1 MTHINFKLL
10 DYVIKDK
17 NDYDENGDEQKQLL
31 VQMFGLN
38 EKGETF
44 TVNVNNYKPFF
55 YIQVPDNWTITT
67 KNKFESHLVENL
79 NLKGLVDC
87 KIIKRQKLYGFDA
100 GKEYKFIMLKFNTL
114 GEYNKTKYLWYK
126 NIIYCKNCKKKIL
139 IDKEKKII
147 CPECHEEYNEDDTK
161 ENTNRQIEDYI
172 FNKDKLKI
180 YESTIPPLLRFFHIN
195 NISPSGWIKIPKNKV
210 KENFSRQ
217 KQSISNYEYTVD
229 EKYIKA
235 DNKEDSVPYKICS
248 FDIEA
253 SSSHGDFPLPK
264 KNYRKLAI
272 DILDYFNNEKE
283 KILSNN
289 KEFNEML
296 LKDIL
301 YTAFGFVDKSSELD
315 GDMHYIDNINLVYP
329 KKEVVKE
336 EIKEKIEKW
345 ISLPVKQLNS
355 EIDKEEQN
363 LIKMFEKNDED
374 EENNEYY
381 KLKTYVKVRSTVLD
395 VILDDKMDREAK
407 LNEITMS
414 MNIFP
419 DLKGDE
425 VTFIGSTFWKS
436 GEQETYLEHIT
447 CKGNCSH
454 FGNEKTKIES
464 FELEKDVIKSWTKL
478 IQKEN
483 PDIIIGYNIFGFDYP
498 FLFTRAKENGIEEE
512 FLKISRIKNEIC
524 GNKDKNGKYSIE
536 KSSINI
542 ASGTHEFHYIKMNG
556 RIQIDLLNV
565 YRRDYNL
572 ESYKLDYVSGY
583 FIGDKVKKI
592 ENQEDTTIIY
602 SKNLMGLRE
611 EAFINFD
618 ETGYSTESYAD
629 GKKFKVLEINKK
641 ENKFIIE
648 GIANPDMKKSVK
660 WGLAKDDVSPQDIF
674 RMTNG
679 SDDDRSIIAKY
690 CVQDCNL
697 VHNLLI
703 KTDIL
708 TGFVEMASICSVPL
722 SFLIMRG
729 QGIKLLSYI
738 SKKCREKRTLMPDLN
753 KKFNDGGYE
762 GAIVLPPKCGL
773 YLDNPVACV
782 DYASLYPSSMLSE
795 NLSHDSKVWT
805 KEYNLENELIKIT
818 GDRDKDNNFIYDNL
832 DEYKY
837 VDVKYDTFDWIAP
850 PGKKKKDKVKVGYKI
865 CRFAQFP
872 NGKRAIM
879 PSILEE
885 LLAARK
891 ATRTSAKFKT
901 IKTKD
906 KNQYIGLIL
915 KDDEEKIVIKVK
927 DDNIEI
933 KKTNIDSI
941 EDTYNDFMKNVLD
954 KRQLGYKVTANSLYG
969 QCGAITSAFYEKD
982 VAASTTATGRKLLTY
997 ARRMVEEVY
1006 GDRICETSYG
1016 VVHSHAEY
1024 VYGDSVTYD
1033 TPLMLKNKNTNNIE
1047 FCEIGELGNIWREY
1061 EGFKVNES
1069 NRREKQQSIVNDY
1082 EIWTSKGW
1090 CNINRVIRHK
1100 CNKQMY
1106 RITTHTGIV
1115 DVTEDHSLLDENG
1128 NKIKPTEVKVGE
1140 KLLNYYPE
1148 VKNEKKVDFTS
1159 IEKYKMEIV
1168 DKNIEEKK
1176 AFIYGFFYGDGS
1188 CGRYDCKSGLKYSWG
1203 LNQKNLDFCLI
1214 LKELLEEIYDKEF
1227 KILDTIKSSNV
1238 YKIVPSC
1245 GEIKIFVDEYRNKFY
1260 NLSKFKIVPI
1270 EILNGNNN
1278 IKEAFLAGYYSAD
1291 GSKCLNEK
1299 TRSLRMCNKGKI
1311 GTAGLFYVAKSLGLN
1326 VSLNSRKD
1334 KKNIFRLTCSLN
1346 KQRKEENVIKKIEK
1360 LGYIKDFVYDIETVT
1375 GNFNTG
1381 FPLIV
1386 KNTDSV
1392 FMSFNLTDLKG
1403 KPIRGKEALKITIEL
1418 AKEAGELSTKYLKK
1432 PHDLEY
1438 EKTFMPFLLLSKKRY
1453 VGMLYEENP
1462 DVCYRKSMGIVLKRR
1477 DNAPIVKDVYG
1488 GIIDILMKEQD
1499 IPMSVEFTR
1508 NILNDI
1514 VNEKFG
1520 LDKLIITKSLRGFY
1534 KNPNSIAHKVLAD
1547 RIGKRD
1553 PGNKPSVGDR
1563 IPYVYIETNFSKK
1576 QKVLQG
1582 DKVENPLFIKQNKIR
1597 PDYGFYITNQIMKPV
1612 TQVFA
1617 LILEQIPEYKSKYK
1631 LLKKNI
1637 NDLEDKIDD
1646 ETKLEQKIQK
1656 LKDKEVEDL
1665 IFRESLLKT
1674 QQIKTGQTN
1683 ILSFFGK

>member
-1 MTHINFKLL
+1 MTITNNISFKLL
-10 DYVIKDK
+10 DFEIGDRVETTYDDDGNENNEKMLEIK
-17 NDYDENGDEQKQLL
+17 
-31 VQMFGLN
+31 MFGLD
-38 EKGETF
+38 EYGKTYCIH
-44 TVNVNNYKPFF
+44 VDNYNPFF
-55 YIQVPDNWTITT
+55 YIRVSDKWTMKT
-67 KNKFESHLVENL
+67 KNYFQEYLKKKLF
-79 NLKGLVDC
+79 LKGLIEC
-87 KIIKRQKLYGFDA
+87 KLIKRHKLYGFDA
-100 GKEYKFIMLKFNTL
+100 GKEHKFILFKFNSIT
-114 GEYNKTKYLWYK
+114 EFNKTKYLWYK
-126 NIIYCKNCKKKIL
+126 DTLRCKCRRIFIVTNKISMTCPFCREEQY
-139 IDKEKKII
+139 DEKEIK
-147 CPECHEEYNEDDTK
+147 EYSH
-161 ENTNRQIEDYI
+161 RQIIPYE
-172 FNKDKLKI
+172 FNKDKLEI

-195 NISPSGWIKIPKNKV
+195 EISPSGWIKIQKNKAINCN
-210 KENFSRQ
+210 KE
-217 KQSISNYEYTVD
+217 SICDYEYSVS
-229 EKYIKA
+229 EKNIKS
-235 DNKEDSVPYKICS
+235 DNKETGVPYKICS

-253 SSSHGDFPLPK
+253 SSSHGDFPVPK
-264 KNYRKLAI
+264 KNYRKLVI

-283 KILSNN
+283 LINTNNVEDNEKILRDIVLTSFNFVN
-289 KEFNEML
+289 K
-296 LKDIL
+296 
-301 YTAFGFVDKSSELD
+301 KSD
-315 GDMHYIDNINLVYP
+315 IDNPYEYIPDINLVYP
-329 KKEVVKE
+329 KKEPKFDDILELISGWLKIPVRKQNE
-336 EIKEKIEKW
+336 DKEKDEL
-345 ISLPVKQLNS
+345 STL
-355 EIDKEEQN
+355 
-363 LIKMFEKNDED
+363 FEKNDDD
-374 EENNEYY
+374 EEENEFQKSKKYI
-381 KLKTYVKVRSTVLD
+381 KLKSTILD
-395 VILDDKMDREAK
+395 LILDDNVDREVK
-407 LNEITMS
+407 LNEITQT

-419 DLKGDE
+419 QLKGDE
-425 VTFIGSTFWKS
+425 VTFIGSTFWKA
-436 GEQETYLEHIT
+436 GEKETYLEHIA
-447 CKGNCSH
+447 CINSCSK
-454 FGNEKTKIES
+454 FGNEKTVVED
-464 FELEKDVIKSWTKL
+464 FDTEKEVIISWKKL

-498 FLFTRAKENGIEEE
+498 FMFTRACENNVEES
-512 FLKISRIKNEIC
+512 FLKMSRMKNEVC
-524 GNKDKNGKYSIE
+524 GNKDRKTDKWSIE

-542 ASGTHEFHYIKMNG
+542 ASGTHEYHFIKMTG

-583 FIGDKVKKI
+583 FIGDKVKKF
-592 ENQEDTTIIY
+592 EYQDDTTIVY

-611 EAFINFD
+611 DAFINFD

-629 GKKFKVLEINKK
+629 GKKFKVIHIDKQNC
-641 ENKFIIE
+641 KFILE
-648 GIANPDMKKSVK
+648 GKAEPNMLKSVK

-674 RMTNG
+674 RMTKG
-679 SDDDRSIIAKY
+679 TADDRSVIAKY

-703 KTDIL
+703 KTDIF
-708 TGFVEMASICSVPL
+708 TGFVEMAGICSVPL

-805 KEYNLENELIKIT
+805 KEYDLNDELIKET
-818 GDRDKDNNFIYDNL
+818 GSKDYDNL
-832 DEYKY
+832 PDYKY
-837 VDVKYDTFDWIAP
+837 VDVKYDTFDWISK
-850 PGKKKKDKVKVGYKI
+850 PGRIKKDKVCVGYKI

-872 NGKRAIM
+872 DGKRAIM

-906 KNQYIGLIL
+906 NNEYTGLIL
-915 KDDEEKIVIKVK
+915 KDDEEKVIIKTK
-927 DDNIEI
+927 EDNIEVE
-933 KKTNIDSI
+933 KRNINSM
-941 EDTYNDFMKNVLD
+941 EDTFTDFMKNVLD

-1006 GDRICETSYG
+1006 GDKICKTSYG

-1024 VYGDSVTYD
+1024 IYGDSVTYD
-1033 TPLMLKNKNTNNIE
+1033 TPLMLKNKNTDNIE
-1047 FCEIGELGNIWREY
+1047 FCEIGELGNIWRDY
-1061 EGFKVNES
+1061 EMFKVNDS
-1069 NRREKQQSIVNDY
+1069 NRREKQQSQVNDY
-1082 EIWTSKGW
+1082 KIWTSKGW

-1100 CNKQMY
+1100 CNKQIY

-1148 VKNEKKVDFTS
+1148 IDSENKVDFTS
-1159 IEKYKMEIV
+1159 IEKYKVEIV
-1168 DKNIEEKK
+1168 DKNIEDKK
-1176 AFIYGFFYGDGS
+1176 AFIYGFFFGDGS
-1188 CGRYDCKSGLKYSWG
+1188 CGKYNCKSGIKYSWG
-1203 LNQKNLDFCLI
+1203 LNQKDLDFCLI
-1214 LKELLEEIYDKEF
+1214 LKELLEEIYGKEF

-1260 NLSKFKIVPI
+1260 NLSKYKIVPI
-1270 EILNGNNN
+1270 EILNGDSN

-1299 TRSLRMCNKGKI
+1299 TRCLRMCNKGKI
-1311 GTAGLFYVAKSLGLN
+1311 GTAGLFYIAKSLGLN

-1346 KQRKEENVIKKIEK
+1346 KQRKEENIIKKIDK
-1360 LGYIKDFVYDIETVT
+1360 LGYIEDFVYDIETVT

-1392 FMSFNLTDLKG
+1392 FMSFNLTDLEGNK
-1403 KPIRGKEALKITIEL
+1403 ISGKEALKITIEL
-1418 AKEAGELSTKYLKK
+1418 AKEMGELSTKYLKK

-1453 VGMLYEENP
+1453 VGMLYEEDP
-1462 DVCYRKSMGIVLKRR
+1462 EVCYRKSMGIVLKRR

-1488 GIIDILMKEQD
+1488 GIIDILMKDQD
-1499 IPMSVEFTR
+1499 IPMSVNFTR
-1508 NILNDI
+1508 NILHDI

-1520 LDKLIITKSLRGFY
+1520 LEKLIITKSLRGFY
-1534 KNPNSIAHKVLAD
+1534 KNPKSIAHKVLAD
-1547 RIGKRD
+1547 RIGKRE

-1563 IPYVYIETNFSKK
+1563 IPYVYIQTNFPKK
-1576 QKVLQG
+1576 LKILQG
-1582 DKVENPLFIKQNKIR
+1582 DKIENPTFIKKNKIR

-1617 LILEQIPEYKSKYK
+1617 LILEQIPEYSKK
-1631 LLKKNI
+1631 ISILNSKIDTLS
-1637 NDLEDKIDD
+1637 DTIDD
-1646 ETKLEQKIQK
+1646 EKKFTDKVQK
-1656 LKDKEVEDL
+1656 LKDKEVELL
-1665 IFRESLLKT
+1665 IFKEFLLKT
-1674 QQIKTGQTN
+1674 EQMKTGQTS
-1683 ILSFFGK
+1683 ISSFFITK